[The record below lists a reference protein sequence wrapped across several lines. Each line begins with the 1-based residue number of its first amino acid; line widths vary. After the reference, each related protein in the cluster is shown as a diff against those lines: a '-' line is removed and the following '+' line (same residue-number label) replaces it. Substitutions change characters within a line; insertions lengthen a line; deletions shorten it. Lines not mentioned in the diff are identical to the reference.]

1 MSGKTNVWS
10 ILKTVVGSI
19 AQVSFLSIAG
29 YILARKSIIT
39 PRCRIGF
46 NEANNLMLPPYN
58 LFSVFFTPAFVF
70 TKIAFQLKASQ
81 IVELYVVILSFGVV
95 TIVSAALAY
104 LLGLLL
110 RLSPSDRRFTMAV
123 AMFMNSNSLPIAL
136 TMSLLDNS
144 GPKNIFQWS
153 EDDTKLQQSAR
164 STAYLVLYSTLGLV
178 LRWSYGVRLLSA
190 PKPED
195 EQDKAQ
201 KQNKWRFWSSKK
213 EIPSTPTSD
222 ETHDKHPS
230 EHGDE
235 SPPVEDCP
243 DLMMIHYGEDRIK
256 STLWKRVFTKTR
268 NFLRALNRFMNPTLY
283 ASIAAFLVV
292 VIPKV
297 QAFIRSIKPLE
308 GGLNFA
314 ADVSVPL
321 TMVVL
326 GAYFHNPK
334 PESSQTQGESDDCT
348 EPEKKLLKERSN
360 KVIQAL
366 GPPSERNT
374 MLVGISARHF
384 LTPLT
389 LIPILYAVTGA
400 FKTPSDS
407 SQTFPDP
414 LNDPCFLLVMLI
426 LIGSPPAITLVQM
439 TNSNRFPIGSPA
451 HAHQKVHSLRFQR
464 LISKTLLI
472 AYVFVTPL
480 TIIILVFVAVLILQQ
495 RNS

>member
-1 MSGKTNVWS
+1 MSGTNVWS

-29 YILARKSIIT
+29 YILARKNIIT
-39 PRCRIGF
+39 PKCRISF
-46 NEANNLMLPPYN
+46 NEVNN
-58 LFSVFFTPAFVF
+58 VFFTPAFIF

-81 IVELYVVILSFGVV
+81 IVELWVVILSFVIV
-95 TIVSAALAY
+95 TAVSAVLAY
-104 LLGLLL
+104 LLGRLL
-110 RLSPSDRRFTMAV
+110 RLSPSDRAFTMAV

-153 EDDTKLQQSAR
+153 ADDTKLQQSAR
-164 STAYLVLYSTLGLV
+164 STAYLVLYSTLGLI

-190 PKPED
+190 PKSED

-201 KQNKWRFWSSKK
+201 KRNPWRFWTSKK
-213 EIPSTPTSD
+213 EIPLAANSEESL
-222 ETHDKHPS
+222 DKNPS

-235 SPPVEDCP
+235 SVKNCP
-243 DLMMIHYGEDRIK
+243 DVMMMQHREDIVK
-256 STLWKRVFTKTR
+256 PALWKRGLTKIQ
-268 NFLRALNRFMNPTLY
+268 NFFKALHRSMNPTLY

-297 QAFIRSIKPLE
+297 QGFISSIKPLK
-308 GGLNFA
+308 GGLEFA

-334 PESSQTQGESDDCT
+334 PEPSQIPGESEESDEHM
-348 EPEKKLLKERSN
+348 EPEKPVMKARWN
-360 KVIQAL
+360 KFIQGL

-384 LTPLT
+384 LTPLVVV
-389 LIPILYAVTGA
+389 PILYVVTA
-400 FKTPSDS
+400 ALSKPSDS
-407 SQTFPDP
+407 TATFPDP
-414 LNDPCFLLVMLI
+414 INDPCFLLVML
-426 LIGSPPAITLVQM
+426 LLVGSPPAITLVQM
-439 TNSNRFPIGSPA
+439 TNANRFPIGSLA
-451 HAHQKVHSLRFQR
+451 HAHQKSFSLRFQR

-472 AYVFVTPL
+472 AYVFVTPI

-495 RNS
+495 RAL

>member
-1 MSGKTNVWS
+1 MHTNVWS

-19 AQVSFLSIAG
+19 AQTVWLECTGILLVR
-29 YILARKSIIT
+29 YILARKKIIT
-39 PRCRIGF
+39 PKCRTSF
-46 NEANNLMLPPYN
+46 NEANN
-58 LFSVFFTPAFVF
+58 VFFTPAFIF

-81 IVELYVVILSFGVV
+81 IVELYVVIISFAVV

-201 KQNKWRFWSSKK
+201 KQNKRKFWSSKK
-213 EIPSTPTSD
+213 EIPSTPTAD

-230 EHGDE
+230 EHADE
-235 SPPVEDCP
+235 SPRVEDCP
-243 DLMMIHYGEDRIK
+243 DLMMIQHGEGRIK
-256 STLWKRVFTKTR
+256 PTLWKRVLTR
-268 NFLRALNRFMNPTLY
+268 LHNFLKALHRFMNPTLY

-292 VIPKV
+292 IIPKV
-297 QAFIRSIKPLE
+297 QGFIRSIKPLE
-308 GGLNFA
+308 GGLQFA

-334 PESSQTQGESDDCT
+334 PESSQTPGESDESD
-348 EPEKKLLKERSN
+348 EQIESEKKVVKGRWN
-360 KVIQAL
+360 KIIQGL
-366 GPPSERNT
+366 GPPAERDT

-384 LTPLT
+384 LTPL
-389 LIPILYAVTGA
+389 IVVPILYAVTA
-400 FKTPSDS
+400 ALSYPSDS
-407 SQTFPDP
+407 SATYPDP
-414 LNDPCFLLVMLI
+414 INDPCFLLVML
-426 LIGSPPAITLVQM
+426 LLVGSPPAITLVQM
-439 TNSNRFPIGSPA
+439 TNSNKFPIGSLSYQ
-451 HAHQKVHSLRFQR
+451 HQKEFSLRFQR

-472 AYVFVTPL
+472 AYVFITPF
-480 TIIILVFVAVLILQQ
+480 TIIILVFVAIIILQK
-495 RNS
+495 RSIN